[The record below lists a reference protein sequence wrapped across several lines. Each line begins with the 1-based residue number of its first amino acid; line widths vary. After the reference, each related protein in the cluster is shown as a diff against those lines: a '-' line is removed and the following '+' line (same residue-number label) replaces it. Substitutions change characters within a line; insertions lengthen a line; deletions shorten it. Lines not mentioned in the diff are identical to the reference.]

1 MINYF
6 SGLLRRWRGYYVYV
20 PRTSGCITRQ
30 CQLIPAM
37 MILKNPDWRQWE
49 TYHTTRWISGRLIF
63 PRVVWGETP
72 WRICWMWALPQTKDS
87 LKSPWMLHT
96 LWCTAL
102 LSLAAAD
109 TAITLPPQLTR
120 WQRTSMDPTFT
131 SLAHL
136 FLPSTCP
143 WLLHEWRCPPRPK
156 TLPSATKLI
165 ISPKELI
172 FSIYLVNG
180 TTILITKTSTSSATK
195 ILIILPSQDALKCS
209 FPILLSP
216 PQCQVFVP

>member
-30 CQLIPAM
+30 CQLIPAI

-87 LKSPWMLHT
+87 LKSPRMLHT

-109 TAITLPPQLTR
+109 TAIILPPQLTR

-172 FSIYLVNG
+172 FSIYLVNA
-180 TTILITKTSTSSATK
+180 TTILITKPSTSSATK